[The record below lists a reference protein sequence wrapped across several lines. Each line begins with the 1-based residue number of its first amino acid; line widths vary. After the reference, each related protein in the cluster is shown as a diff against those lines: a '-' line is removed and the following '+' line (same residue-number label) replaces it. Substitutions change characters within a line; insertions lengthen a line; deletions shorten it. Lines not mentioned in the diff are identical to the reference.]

1 MTVLAGAIVERL
13 SAVLRGRLA
22 RNIGWYGA
30 AEFAARITR
39 LATAIIVARVTS
51 RADLGCAAAVLTAF
65 ELIRTLTNNGIGQ
78 AVIRAA
84 DRELAA
90 VCVTAHRAVQI
101 LCFGMAALQLGVAG
115 ALALAGATQA
125 GSMLAS
131 LSLVYLLMA
140 PGLVQVYRIQ
150 RSNRLHIVAAI
161 ATIQMVA
168 DNLLTA
174 CLAYA
179 GFGAWALI
187 LPKLLVAPIWLLGVR
202 RHEPWRL
209 TRDVQG
215 APISRVLRFAA
226 PVLGTELLNA
236 ARLNLDNIMVGSVLG
251 LEALGVYYFVFNAG
265 IGLSLSL
272 TSAMSGALF
281 PHLAEGAP
289 DCRTLL
295 ARFDRALP
303 SAVLPVSLVITL
315 QAAASLFYVPVVFGS
330 RWHDA
335 APLVAMLCA
344 SAIAKPFADAGCQLL
359 RARGRTRQEF
369 VTILIVTTLYLGSFG
384 LALTRGLAFAITT
397 LAVVATSLHIA
408 VAVTARFSARPPLS
422 TNHVLAEG
430 IAP

>member
-1 MTVLAGAIVERL
+1 MTVLTDAVFERL
-13 SAVLRGRLA
+13 SAILNRRLT

-30 AEFAARITR
+30 AELAARVTR
-39 LATAIIVARVTS
+39 LATAVIVARVTS

-65 ELIRTLTNNGIGQ
+65 ELIRALTNNGIGQ

-90 VCVTAHRAVQI
+90 VCVTAHRAVRI
-101 LCFGMAALQLGVAG
+101 LCVGVAALQLAVGG
-115 ALALAGATQA
+115 ALALTGATQA

-131 LSLVYLLMA
+131 LSFVYLLMA

-150 RSNRLHIVAAI
+150 RSNRLHIVAVI
-161 ATIQMVA
+161 ATTQMMA

-187 LPKLLVAPIWLLGVR
+187 LPKLLVAPIWLVGVR

-209 TRDVQG
+209 TRGLPG
-215 APISRVLRFAA
+215 APISRVLRFAV

-236 ARLNLDNIMVGSVLG
+236 ARLNLDNVMVGSVLG
-251 LEALGVYYFVFNAG
+251 LDALGIYYFVFNAG

-303 SAVLPVSLVITL
+303 SAVLPVSAVIAL
-315 QAAASLFYVPVVFGS
+315 QAAASLVYVPLVFGS

-344 SAIAKPFADAGCQLL
+344 SAIARPFADAGCQLL

-369 VTILIVTTLYLGSFG
+369 VTMLAVTTLYLGSFG
-384 LALTRGLAFAITT
+384 LALTHGLAFAIAT
-397 LAVVATSLHIA
+397 LAVVATSLHIT
-408 VAVTARFSARPPLS
+408 VALAARLSVRPSLS
-422 TNHVLAEG
+422 NHALAEG
-430 IAP
+430 VAL